1 MSEGHKRKSHE
12 HRQDLAGEHRLGD
25 TVQTLLIFIFII
37 GMISDLF
44 LLKIS
49 DSWQNSFPWYFR
61 IIVFIPLIFAVVY
74 FFQRSHKLVFE
85 EERKELGVINTDIY
99 ARIRHP
105 MYFGAILT
113 YLAFLVLSLSVIGLV
128 IFIVVV
134 IFYYYICRYEENLL
148 IEKLG
153 DEYRNYKKKVP
164 MLFPKIRK

>member
-1 MSEGHKRKSHE
+1 MSEGHKRKSNE
-12 HRQDLAGEHRLGD
+12 HRQDLAGEHRWGD

-37 GMISDLF
+37 GMILDLF
-44 LLKIS
+44 FLKIS
-49 DSWQNSFPWYFR
+49 DSWQEAFAWYFR
-61 IIVFIPLIFAVVY
+61 LVVFIPLIIVVVY

-85 EERKELGVINTDIY
+85 EERKELRVINTDIY

-113 YLAFLVLSLSVIGLV
+113 YLAFLVLSLSVIALV

-153 DEYRNYKKKVP
+153 DEYKKYKKKVP
-164 MLFPKIRK
+164 MLIPKLIK